1 MDKLDILN
9 SNNFVYF
16 SMWMTASKNQ
26 ETNKVKKIP
35 HFPKGYKT
43 LTTSTIFEDWHTLIA
58 IRTGIISNIFVID
71 IDDLEN
77 ETSKKLND
85 ICFKYCSWKIAT
97 RKGYHYYFKYDERL
111 NNYEQ
116 QSKASN
122 VNNALGF
129 DTRGNGGIIFFG
141 EYKYD
146 GQIIKYDLLDEKPS
160 LKVMTDEIF
169 EYVKL
174 LLDPSNKIEDGE
186 VEVKKD
192 KKVNIHIKY
201 DGIINKIEIDEM
213 MKLIECIDDK
223 RFESFET
230 WRDLYFVCYNS
241 NNDKKIMK
249 ILHKRSQIGKYKD
262 IQLSECERQ
271 FYSNDYVP
279 NFNIYT
285 LKSYAREDN
294 FNNKYQEYFNKD
306 YDAYDFEYN
315 DLDDKYLEN
324 TNKLN
329 YDSISKY
336 FENDKLCV
344 LKSPYGTG
352 KTTYMTKLIQ
362 ERYNDNELEELK
374 KKKEYEEKKTTMS
387 KDYIKEIEEKIKNYR
402 NKRIIFLVMRQSLS
416 NNLEVEYGKLGFKN
430 YLDTSS
436 KINYKDDKIII
447 SLESLKKITYNKMGK
462 TFIKS
467 YDLVIC
473 DEFCS
478 LLSHFNSPTV
488 KEPESIFNLFEL
500 IINKST
506 QTYFLDGDI
515 SNREVKYLQNYFD
528 YSTKPLIN
536 KKVSRPLNM
545 NLTYNDEKYFKLID
559 EDLKNGKK
567 ICFVSMSSG
576 FCETIKKMY
585 GEKYKVL
592 VYNEKT
598 DGAVKKQLKDIE
610 TLFKSYDI
618 VIYSPSITVGVSF
631 DFDYFESIYGYI
643 CKSCCARVFYQ
654 MLFRIRKFVNNS
666 INILIDPL
674 VVYKDEP
681 FVPFQEVKENVFKD
695 PETIINSF
703 EYVKLWNKWEDY
715 NNINF
720 IKVFEYY
727 TNKKG
732 FKFNLEKKPEK
743 KIENQTSSKDNI
755 TTILESKLIDYDE
768 FQKLSKRVKSN
779 DATTIEKFQIEK
791 YIYFT
796 KFKLDKDFKDE
807 KVFKDNYYRKLH
819 ILKGYLYNKFNNNK
833 KDTADMLERISN
845 NIKSVKYDDEGNM
858 IKELNDKEIK
868 TNNKFHNYHEITKNI
883 ETLDEKYYNNKFDK
897 KIIESKYKYFQ
908 QLQKILKV
916 KDGKIDKDIL
926 TDRKDDLLKIFNDKE
941 FKVIFETRTIKDA
954 TPKKLLGSLNSVYND
969 YGLEVN
975 SIQTGTSK
983 NRTEHLETNNMDCI
997 PKCYNDYEA
1006 YINRYINN
1014 DIDCM
1019 KYFVKLV
1026 KDKKDNKVNNNAN
1039 IKLEEFIVDFS

>member
-1 MDKLDILN
+1 MDKLELLN
-9 SNNFVYF
+9 SNNLVYF

-26 ETNKVKKIP
+26 ETNKVKKVP

-43 LTTSTIFEDWHTLIA
+43 LTTSTIFEDWHTLLA

-85 ICFKYCSWKIAT
+85 ICFKYCGWKVST

-122 VNNALGF
+122 VNNQLGF

-141 EYKYD
+141 NYKYD

-160 LKVMTDEIF
+160 LKIMTDEIF

-186 VEVKKD
+186 VEVKKE

-201 DGIINKIEIDEM
+201 DGIINKIELDEM
-213 MKLIECIDDK
+213 IKLIECIDDK

-230 WRDLYFVCYNS
+230 WRDLFFVCYNS
-241 NNDKKIMK
+241 NNDKKVINV
-249 ILHKRSQIGKYKD
+249 LHKRSQIGKYKD
-262 IQLSECERQ
+262 IQLNECERQ
-271 FYSNDYVP
+271 FYGNDYLP

-294 FNNKYQEYFNKD
+294 FNNKYNEYFNKE

-315 DLDDKYLEN
+315 NLDEIYLEN
-324 TNKLN
+324 DNKLN

-336 FENDKLCV
+336 FKNEKLCV

-374 KKKEYEEKKTTMS
+374 KKKETKMN

-430 YLDTSS
+430 YLDTNS
-436 KINYKDDKIII
+436 KINHKDNRIII

-500 IINKST
+500 IIKLST

-515 SNREVKYLQNYFD
+515 SNREVKYLQNYYD
-528 YSTKPLIN
+528 YTSKPLIN
-536 KKVSRPLNM
+536 KKVSRHLNM
-545 NLTYNDEKYFKLID
+545 NLTYDDKKYFDAIN

-585 GEKYKVL
+585 GDKYKVL

-654 MLFRIRKFVNNS
+654 MLFRIRKFVNND

-674 VVYKDEP
+674 VSYKDDP
-681 FVPFQEVKENVFKD
+681 FIPFQEVKENVFKD
-695 PETIINSF
+695 PETLINSF
-703 EYVKLWNKWEDY
+703 QYVKLWNKWEDY

-720 IKVFEYY
+720 LKVFEYY

-755 TTILESKLIDYDE
+755 IRILESKLIDYNE
-768 FQKLSKRVKSN
+768 YQQLSKRVKSN
-779 DATTIEKFQIEK
+779 DATTDEKYQIEK

-807 KVFKDNYYRKLH
+807 KVFKDNYYRKIH

-833 KDTADMLERISN
+833 KDTIDMLERILS
-845 NIKSVKYDDEGNM
+845 NIKYDKYDDNGE
-858 IKELNDKEIK
+858 IVKKLNDKDIQRNKKFEI
-868 TNNKFHNYHEITKNI
+868 YYEINKNI
-883 ETLDEKYYNNKFDK
+883 ESLDEKYYNNKFDK
-897 KIIESKYKYFQ
+897 KIIETKYKYFQ

-926 TDRKDDLLKIFNDKE
+926 TERKDDLINIFNDKE

-954 TPKKLLGSLNSVYND
+954 TPKKLVGSINSVYND

-975 SIQTGTSK
+975 NIRMGTSK
-983 NRTEHLETNNMDCI
+983 NRTEHLEIDNMECI

-1019 KYFVKLV
+1019 KYFQKLV
-1026 KDKKDNKVNNNAN
+1026 KDKKDNKINNNAN
-1039 IKLEEFIVDFS
+1039 IKIEDFIIHF

>member
-1 MDKLDILN
+1 
-9 SNNFVYF
+9 
-16 SMWMTASKNQ
+16 
-26 ETNKVKKIP
+26 
-35 HFPKGYKT
+35 
-43 LTTSTIFEDWHTLIA
+43 
-58 IRTGIISNIFVID
+58 
-71 IDDLEN
+71 
-77 ETSKKLND
+77 
-85 ICFKYCSWKIAT
+85 
-97 RKGYHYYFKYDERL
+97 
-111 NNYEQ
+111 
-116 QSKASN
+116 
-122 VNNALGF
+122 
-129 DTRGNGGIIFFG
+129 
-141 EYKYD
+141 
-146 GQIIKYDLLDEKPS
+146 
-160 LKVMTDEIF
+160 
-169 EYVKL
+169 
-174 LLDPSNKIEDGE
+174 
-186 VEVKKD
+186 
-192 KKVNIHIKY
+192 
-201 DGIINKIEIDEM
+201 
-213 MKLIECIDDK
+213 MKLIECVNDK

-241 NNDKKIMK
+241 NNNKKIVK
-249 ILHKRSQIGKYKD
+249 ELHKRSQIGKYKD
-262 IQLSECERQ
+262 IQLSECEKQ
-271 FYSNDYVP
+271 FYGNDYVP

-285 LKSYAREDN
+285 LKAMAREDN

-306 YDAYDFEYN
+306 YDAYDFDYN
-315 DLDDKYLEN
+315 DLDKKYLEN

-329 YDSISKY
+329 YTSISKY
-336 FENDKLCV
+336 FENEKLCV

-352 KTTYMTKLIQ
+352 KTTYMTKLIN
-362 ERYNDNELEELK
+362 EKYNNNELDELK
-374 KKKEYEEKKTTMS
+374 AIKEKEQQKKKINKEYINNI
-387 KDYIKEIEEKIKNYR
+387 DEKIQNYKK
-402 NKRIIFLVMRQSLS
+402 KRIIFLVMRQSLS
-416 NNLEVEYGKLGFKN
+416 NNLEIEYGKLGFKN
-430 YLDTSS
+430 YLDASS
-436 KINYKDDKIII
+436 KINYKDDRIII

-500 IINKST
+500 IINQSK

-515 SNREVKYLQNYFD
+515 SNREIKYLQNYFN
-528 YSTKPLIN
+528 YESKPLIN

-545 NLTYNDEKYFKLID
+545 NLTYNDEKYFKLVD

-585 GEKYKVL
+585 GDKYNVL

-681 FVPFQEVKENVFKD
+681 FIPFQEVKENVFKD
-695 PETIINSF
+695 PETLINSF

-727 TNKKG
+727 TNLKG

-755 TTILESKLIDYDE
+755 TTILESKLITYDE
-768 FQKLSKRVKSN
+768 FQKLSKKVKSN
-779 DATTIEKFQIEK
+779 DATRIEKFQIEK

-845 NIKSVKYDDEGNM
+845 NIKSVKYDDEGN
-858 IKELNDKEIK
+858 ITKELNEKEIK
-868 TNNKFHNYHEITKNI
+868 TNNKFHNYQEITKNI
-883 ETLDEKYYNNKFDK
+883 EALDEKYYNNKFDK

-908 QLQKILKV
+908 QLQKIMKV

-941 FKVIFETRTIKDA
+941 FKVIFESRSINDA
-954 TPKKLLGSLNSVYND
+954 TPKKLLGSLNSIYNN
-969 YGLEVN
+969 YGLEIN
-975 SIQTGTSK
+975 NKYETTNNKDNKRNGY
-983 NRTEHLETNNMDCI
+983 LEVNNMDCI
-997 PKCYNDYEA
+997 PTCYNDYEA
-1006 YINRYINN
+1006 YIKRYINN

-1019 KYFVKLV
+1019 KYFAKLV
-1026 KDKKDNKVNNNAN
+1026 KDNKDNKVNNNA
-1039 IKLEEFIVDFS
+1039 KLKIEDFIIDFS

>member
-1 MDKLDILN
+1 MDKLEILN
-9 SNNFVYF
+9 NANLIYF

-35 HFPKGYKT
+35 HFPVGYKT
-43 LTTSTIFEDWHTLIA
+43 LTTSTIFKNWHTLIA

-77 ETSKKLND
+77 EKSKKLND
-85 ICFKYCSWKIAT
+85 ICFKYCGWKVAT

-111 NNYEQ
+111 NNYDQ

-122 VNNALGF
+122 INNALGF

-146 GQIIKYDLLDEKPS
+146 GQTIKYDLLDEKPS

-174 LLDPSNKIEDGE
+174 LLVPSNKIEDGE

-201 DGIINKIEIDEM
+201 DGIINKIEIEEM
-213 MKLIECIDDK
+213 MKLIECIHDK

-241 NNDKKIMK
+241 NNNKKIVK
-249 ILHKRSQIGKYKD
+249 ELHKRSQIGKYKD
-262 IQLSECERQ
+262 ILLSECEKQ
-271 FYSNDYVP
+271 FYSNDYVQ

-285 LKSYAREDN
+285 LKTMAREDN

-315 DLDDKYLEN
+315 DLDENYLEN

-329 YDSISKY
+329 YNNISKY
-336 FENDKLCV
+336 FENNKICV

-352 KTTYMTKLIQ
+352 KTTYITKLI
-362 ERYNDNELEELK
+362 NDK
-374 KKKEYEEKKTTMS
+374 FM
-387 KDYIKEIEEKIKNYR
+387 D
-402 NKRIIFLVMRQSLS
+402 KRIIFLVMRQSLS

-430 YLDTSS
+430 YLDTNS
-436 KINYKDDKIII
+436 KINYKDDRIII
-447 SLESLKKITYNKMGK
+447 SLESLNKITYNKMGK
-462 TFIKS
+462 TYIKS

-488 KEPESIFNLFEL
+488 KEPELIFNLFEL
-500 IINKST
+500 IINKSS

-515 SNREVKYLQNYFD
+515 SNREVKYLQNYFN
-528 YSTKPLIN
+528 YESKPLIN

-545 NLTYNDEKYFKLID
+545 NLTYNDEKYFKLVD

-585 GEKYKVL
+585 GDKYKVL

-666 INILIDPL
+666 INILVDPL

-681 FVPFQEVKENVFKD
+681 FIPFQEVKENIFKD
-695 PETIINSF
+695 TETLINSF

-720 IKVFEYY
+720 IKVFQYY
-727 TNKKG
+727 TNLKG

-755 TTILESKLIDYDE
+755 TSILESQLIDYDQ

-779 DATTIEKFQIEK
+779 DATTDEKYQIEK

-796 KFKLDKDFKDE
+796 KFKLDKDFKDV

-833 KDTADMLERISN
+833 DETENMLERISN
-845 NIKSVKYDDEGNM
+845 NIKSVKYDDEGNI

-916 KDGKIDKDIL
+916 KDGKINKDIL

-954 TPKKLLGSLNSVYND
+954 TPKKLLGSLNSVYKD
-969 YGLEVN
+969 YGLEIN
-975 SIQTGTSK
+975 NIQETTTNK
-983 NRTEHLETNNMDCI
+983 DNKRNEHLEVNNMDCI

-1006 YINRYINN
+1006 YIKRYINN
-1014 DIDCM
+1014 DIECM
-1019 KYFVKLV
+1019 KYFSKLV
-1026 KDKKDNKVNNNAN
+1026 KDKKDNKVNNNAK
-1039 IKLEEFIVDFS
+1039 IKLEDFIVDFC